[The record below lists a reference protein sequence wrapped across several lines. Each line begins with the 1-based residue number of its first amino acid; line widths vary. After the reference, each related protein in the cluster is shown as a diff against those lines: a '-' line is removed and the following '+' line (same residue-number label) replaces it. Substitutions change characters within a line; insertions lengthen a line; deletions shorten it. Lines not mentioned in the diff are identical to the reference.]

1 MNKAKKIFV
10 LVVLSLAC
18 FAAAAGVLD
27 KGIGFFGMQ
36 YVGDANDAY
45 LQEAFDRSLAG
56 FLVLSGIKSGL
67 AVIEGS
73 EVGIGFNLEIG
84 DIVQSVYDYVDI
96 AWKTALA
103 GGTILL
109 ITRLSLEAVTT
120 IDHWV
125 LTSMLLVMVVF
136 LVLEWFFTAY
146 ARLANV
152 FREALLFLLVMT
164 LTLYYILPLGITAAS
179 FVSGKI
185 TGPLIQSSQEGF
197 DKVNQE
203 FSPAYI
209 NNQLFGED
217 ADADESI
224 FSALDFTA
232 KYEMTRERIRQI
244 GKYFKDKTTLMAT
257 LTIQL
262 VAGYLFDCIIFPLTF
277 FVILYV
283 LTKSLVAFLIRS
295 VNYPQTMQPGEY
307 QRRKAS

>member
-1 MNKAKKIFV
+1 MNKTGKIIV

-18 FAAAAGVLD
+18 FAAAAGLMD
-27 KGIGFFGMQ
+27 KTINFLGMQ
-36 YVGDANDAY
+36 RVTNANDAY

-103 GGTILL
+103 GGTVLL
-109 ITRLSLEAVTT
+109 ITRMSLEAVNT

-125 LTSMLLVMVVF
+125 LTLMLLAMVIF
-136 LVLEWFFTAY
+136 LVLEWFFTAH
-146 ARLANV
+146 ARLANM
-152 FREALLFLLVMT
+152 FQEAMLFLLVMT
-164 LTLYYILPLGITAAS
+164 LTFYYILPLGITAAS
-179 FVSGKI
+179 FVSKKI

-197 DKVNQE
+197 EKVHQD
-203 FSPAYI
+203 FSPSHI
-209 NNQLFGED
+209 NNQLFSDDDDDG
-217 ADADESI
+217 SI

-244 GKYFKDKTTLMAT
+244 GEYFKDKTTLMAT

-283 LTKSLVAFLIRS
+283 LTKSLVTFLIRS
-295 VNYPQTMQPGEY
+295 VNYPPTLH
-307 QRRKAS
+307 K

>member
-1 MNKAKKIFV
+1 MNKAKKIVV
-10 LVVLSLAC
+10 LVVLFLAC

-36 YVGDANDAY
+36 YVGDTNDAY
-45 LQEAFDRSLAG
+45 LQDAFDRSLAG
-56 FLVLSGIKSGL
+56 FLVLSAIKSGL

-109 ITRLSLEAVTT
+109 ITRLCLEAVATF
-120 IDHWV
+120 DHWV
-125 LTSMLLVMVVF
+125 LTSLLLVMVVF
-136 LVLEWFFTAY
+136 LILEWFFAAY

-152 FREALLFLLVMT
+152 FRETLLFLLVMT

-179 FVSGKI
+179 FVSRKI
-185 TGPLIQSSQEGF
+185 TAPLIQSSQEGF
-197 DKVNQE
+197 EMVNTE
-203 FSPAYI
+203 FSPARI
-209 NNQLFGED
+209 NSQLFAED
-217 ADADESI
+217 ADADDSI

-244 GKYFKDKTTLMAT
+244 GTYFKDKTTLMAT

-283 LTKSLVAFLIRS
+283 LTKSLVNFLIRS
-295 VNYPQTMQPGEY
+295 VNFHAIPRTTKHATQV
-307 QRRKAS
+307 

>member
-1 MNKAKKIFV
+1 MNKTGKIIV
-10 LVVLSLAC
+10 LVLLSLAC

-27 KGIGFFGMQ
+27 KSIGFLGMQ
-36 YVGDANDAY
+36 RVGDANDAY

-56 FLVLSGIKSGL
+56 FLVLSAIKSGL

-103 GGTILL
+103 GGTVIL
-109 ITRLSLEAVTT
+109 ITRLSLEAVAT

-125 LTSMLLVMVVF
+125 LMLMLLVMVVY
-136 LVLEWFFTAY
+136 LTLEWFFTAY

-152 FREALLFLLVMT
+152 FREAMLFLLVMT

-197 DKVNQE
+197 ETVNQE
-203 FSPAYI
+203 FSPSYI
-209 NNQLFGED
+209 SSQLFADD
-217 ADADESI
+217 ADGDGSI

-232 KYEMTRERIRQI
+232 KYEMTRDRIRQI

-277 FVILYV
+277 FVVLYV
-283 LTKSLVAFLIRS
+283 LTKSMVTFLIRS
-295 VNYPQTMQPGEY
+295 VNYPQTLHKQSGG
-307 QRRKAS
+307 A

>member
-1 MNKAKKIFV
+1 MNKTGKIIV
-10 LVVLSLAC
+10 LVLLSLAC

-27 KGIGFFGMQ
+27 KSIGFLGMQ
-36 YVGDANDAY
+36 RVGDANDAY

-56 FLVLSGIKSGL
+56 FLVLSAIKSGL

-103 GGTILL
+103 GGTVIL
-109 ITRLSLEAVTT
+109 ITRLSLEAVAT

-125 LTSMLLVMVVF
+125 LMLMLLVMVVY
-136 LVLEWFFTAY
+136 LTLEWFFTAY

-152 FREALLFLLVMT
+152 FREAMLFLLVMT
-164 LTLYYILPLGITAAS
+164 LALYYILPLGITAAS

-197 DKVNQE
+197 ETVNQE
-203 FSPAYI
+203 FSPSYI
-209 NNQLFGED
+209 SSQLFADD
-217 ADADESI
+217 ADGDGSI

-232 KYEMTRERIRQI
+232 KYEMTRDRIRQI

-277 FVILYV
+277 FVVLYV
-283 LTKSLVAFLIRS
+283 LTKSMVTFLIRS
-295 VNYPQTMQPGEY
+295 VNYPQTLHKQSGG
-307 QRRKAS
+307 A

>member
-1 MNKAKKIFV
+1 MKNSRKIII
-10 LVVLSLAC
+10 LTVLSLAC
-18 FAAAAGVLD
+18 LAAAAGMLD
-27 KGIGFFGMQ
+27 KSIGFFGMQ
-36 YVGDANDAY
+36 RLGQANDAY

-56 FLVLSGIKSGL
+56 FLVLSGIQSGL

-109 ITRLSLEAVTT
+109 ITRLSLEAVAA
-120 IDHWV
+120 IDQWF
-125 LTSMLLVMVVF
+125 LALMFLAMVVF
-136 LVLEWFFTAY
+136 LVLEWFFSRY

-152 FREALLFLLVMT
+152 FREAMLFLLVLT
-164 LTLYYILPLGITAAS
+164 LTLYYLLPMGITAAS
-179 FVSGKI
+179 FVSRKI
-185 TGPLIQSSQEGF
+185 TAPLIESSQEGF
-197 DKVNQE
+197 EKVHQE
-203 FSPAYI
+203 FSPAQVNI
-209 NNQLFGED
+209 RLFAEGID
-217 ADADESI
+217 ADDSI

-257 LTIQL
+257 LTLQL

-283 LTKSLVAFLIRS
+283 LTRSLVTFLIRS
-295 VNYPQTMQPGEY
+295 VNYPRTHDKQFGV
-307 QRRKAS
+307 A

>member
-1 MNKAKKIFV
+1 M
-10 LVVLSLAC
+10 
-18 FAAAAGVLD
+18 
-27 KGIGFFGMQ
+27 
-36 YVGDANDAY
+36 
-45 LQEAFDRSLAG
+45 
-56 FLVLSGIKSGL
+56 
-67 AVIEGS
+67 IEGS

-103 GGTILL
+103 GGTVIL
-109 ITRLSLEAVTT
+109 ITRLSLEAVAT

-125 LTSMLLVMVVF
+125 LMLMLLVMVVY
-136 LVLEWFFTAY
+136 LTLEWFFTAY

-152 FREALLFLLVMT
+152 FREAMLFLLVMT

-197 DKVNQE
+197 ETVNQE
-203 FSPAYI
+203 FSPSYI
-209 NNQLFGED
+209 SSQLFADD
-217 ADADESI
+217 ADGDGSI

-232 KYEMTRERIRQI
+232 KYEMTRDRIRQI

-277 FVILYV
+277 FVVLYV
-283 LTKSLVAFLIRS
+283 LTKSMVTFLIRS
-295 VNYPQTMQPGEY
+295 VNYPQTLHKQSGG
-307 QRRKAS
+307 A

>member
-1 MNKAKKIFV
+1 M
-10 LVVLSLAC
+10 LSLAC
-18 FAAAAGVLD
+18 VAAAAGMLD
-27 KGIGFFGMQ
+27 KSIGFFGMQ
-36 YVGDANDAY
+36 SVENANDVY

-103 GGTILL
+103 GGAVLL
-109 ITRLSLEAVTT
+109 ITRLSLEAIST
-120 IDHWV
+120 IDQWF
-125 LTSMLLVMVVF
+125 LALLFLVMVGF
-136 LVLEWFFTAY
+136 LLLEWFFAAY

-152 FREALLFLLVMT
+152 FREAMLFLLVLS
-164 LTLYYILPLGITAAS
+164 LTLYYLLPLGITAAS
-179 FVSGKI
+179 FVSRKI
-185 TGPLIQSSQEGF
+185 TAPLIASSQEGF
-197 DKVNQE
+197 ESVHQE
-203 FSPAYI
+203 LSPARI
-209 NNQLFGED
+209 NNQLFAED
-217 ADADESI
+217 ADADDSI

-244 GKYFKDKTTLMAT
+244 GTYFKDKTTHMAT
-257 LTIQL
+257 LTLQL

-283 LTKSLVAFLIRS
+283 LTKSLVTFLIRS
-295 VNYPQTMQPGEY
+295 INYSPAMQKSEGFSV
-307 QRRKAS
+307 KAPRVKS